1 MFIEIEDDLKDLQ
14 TPANRRK
21 ARETALQALYALEL
35 SGNTVNTVTRE
46 FLGDADKNN
55 PVVAFT
61 RKLIAN
67 TFTHREEYDDFI
79 RAHSKNWKFD
89 RIAILDRIIMRM
101 AICEFVDFDDIP
113 PKVSIDEAIELS
125 KLYSTDKSSGFI
137 NGILDAIYDD
147 LKKQEKI
154 NKIGRG
160 CLDTSD
166 FTK

>member
-1 MFIEIEDDLKDLQ
+1 MFIEIEDELQDLQ

-35 SGNTVNTVTRE
+35 SGNTVNTVTKE
-46 FLGDADKNN
+46 FLGDADKNS
-55 PVVAFT
+55 PIIAFT

-67 TFTHREEYDDFI
+67 TFEHRDEFDDFI
-79 RAHSKNWKFD
+79 RTHSKNWKFD

-101 AICEFVDFDDIP
+101 AICEFMDFNDIP

-137 NGILDAIYDD
+137 NGILDAVYDD
-147 LKKQEKI
+147 LKKLQKI
-154 NKIGRG
+154 NKTGRG